1 MTSTAIIGK
10 NIKSYREELHL
21 SQEEVAEYL
30 GVSRELISY
39 YENGRREAQLEKLEK
54 LADLFGIELII
65 LLEKDLTIR
74 EADLAFAFRSD
85 GLEQRDL
92 EHIGNFHRI
101 IKNYLK
107 MKQILTRDEDKS

>member
-1 MTSTAIIGK
+1 MTSSAIIGR
-10 NIKSYREELHL
+10 NIKSYREKSHL
-21 SQEEVAEYL
+21 SQEEVAEFL

-39 YENGRREAQLEKLEK
+39 YENGRREIQLEKLEK
-54 LADLFGIELII
+54 LTDLFGIELIN
-65 LLEKDLTIR
+65 LLEEDLSIM

-92 EHIGNFHRI
+92 EHISNFHRI

-107 MKQILTRDEDKS
+107 MKQILTRE